1 MIPNK
6 RPELRI
12 TGEPTVSTT
21 TSITGSSGSGNRKS
35 GRLTKTVENLYFSPG
50 PRPPRIVTCQKVSS
64 VPKTLMNT

>member
-12 TGEPTVSTT
+12 AGEPTVST
-21 TSITGSSGSGNRKS
+21 TGSSGSGNRKS

-50 PRPPRIVTCQKVSS
+50 PRPPRIVTRQKVSS